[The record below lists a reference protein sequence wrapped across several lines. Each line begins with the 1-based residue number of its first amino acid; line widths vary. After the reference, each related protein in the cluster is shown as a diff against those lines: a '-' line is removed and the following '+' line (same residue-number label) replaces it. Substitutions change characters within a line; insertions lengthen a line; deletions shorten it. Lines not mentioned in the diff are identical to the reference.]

1 MAQKILIIEDDKILG
16 DILNKKLS
24 TAGYDVTLAADGAVG
39 LDAIRRVH
47 PDLILLDILLPTMN
61 GYEILEAKSTD
72 NSIKEIPVMVIS
84 NSGQPVELGR
94 TMTLGAK
101 DYFIKAQFNPDE
113 ILEKVRA
120 LMPKPDATAATA
132 TSSSTTKRK
141 ILSVEDDEFLSA
153 VLIKKFTTEG
163 MSTYH
168 ATNAPDALTIA
179 ANEHPDII
187 LLDLILPDTSGFDI
201 LKALKEKPETKD
213 IPVIILSN
221 LSQQD
226 DMSTAHKL
234 GAAKFIV
241 KAMSTPDDIFNE
253 VRTVLG

>member
-24 TAGYDVTLAADGAVG
+24 SAGYDVTLAVDGAVG

-120 LMPKPDATAATA
+120 LVPKSDSAGGTAA
-132 TSSSTTKRK
+132 SSGSKRK

-168 ATNAPDALTIA
+168 ATNAPDALAIA
-179 ANEHPDII
+179 QNEHPDII

-253 VRTVLG
+253 VKAVLG